1 MDVVLEDNPSV
12 PSASDGVSVGN
23 PEMTG
28 VVSVL
33 KLSVESPERT
43 EVASVLK
50 LVCWEATVSSVLLTL
65 GVDDDTSTSAI
76 PEESIRAEEMV
87 AGFVVAI
94 RSRDVDLDGS

>member
-1 MDVVLEDNPSV
+1 MDVMLEGNPCV
-12 PSASDGVSVGN
+12 PSASDEVSVGN

-65 GVDDDTSTSAI
+65 GVDDTSTSAI

>member
-1 MDVVLEDNPSV
+1 MDVVLEDMPSV

-28 VVSVL
+28 DVSVL

-43 EVASVLK
+43 EVAPVLK

-65 GVDDDTSTSAI
+65 GVDDSSTSDI